1 MQKSDLPFGSE
12 FSPSNIDLKTV
23 LEFAMA
29 FGGDTKAFEGAIH
42 DEFFSEAKFPKTDEY
57 NRRKRANNT
66 NLGMRAYGIV
76 DREANLTAVGK
87 ELYELRER
95 PKELQDRLAKH
106 ILLNLHGTTLIQT
119 IQDMQAAGEDVN
131 LNSLR
136 ASLEARGVH
145 FPRGGKHASM
155 MRLWLEKAGVI
166 EASSWR
172 VNEVRLQEV
181 RGIGTEELEALAKLN
196 PGQRFF
202 LKTLLNLSVTGP
214 MPASEIERLA
224 TATYGFKY
232 NEKGLAKDILYPLE
246 KAGYIAVGK
255 TTRAKSPSIQPTEKL
270 LREVLQ
276 PLLMQLEK
284 QTAEDLRPLLRK
296 PLSEIVKEL
305 KSSNKHTKGL
315 ALEAL
320 ALKLMRLIDLDYLAT
335 RLRGA
340 ATGGAEVDVIFE
352 SSRLVYSRWQVQCK
366 NTGTVSL
373 DDVAK
378 EVGLAQFM
386 ESGVVVII
394 GTSEVESKA
403 RRYAEVV
410 RARLP
415 IGICILGGEELRRIC
430 KRPIEFVRLLL
441 RQAPFALCFKGEM
454 SLLTA
459 KGGHPG
465 LPPVTLETSVRAPA
479 RHG

>member
-23 LEFAMA
+23 LEFAA
-29 FGGDTKAFEGAIH
+29 KYGGDNAAFEGAIH
-42 DEFFSEAKFPKTDEY
+42 DAFFSEKKFPETSEY

-76 DREANLTAVGK
+76 DHEANLSVVGK
-87 ELYELRER
+87 ELYDLRDKPAELH
-95 PKELQDRLAKH
+95 DRLAKH

-136 ASLEARGVH
+136 AALEDRGVH

-155 MRLWLEKAGVI
+155 MRLWLEKAGVF
-166 EASSWR
+166 AGGWR
-172 VNEVRLQEV
+172 VDEARLQEV
-181 RGIGTEELEALAKLN
+181 RGVGTEELEALAKLN
-196 PGQRFF
+196 SGQRFF
-202 LKTLLNLSVTGP
+202 LRTLLNLAATG
-214 MPASEIERLA
+214 MTPASEVEKMA

-246 KAGYIAVGK
+246 KTGYLAIEK
-255 TTRAKSPSIQPTEKL
+255 TTRAKSPNIQPTEKL
-270 LREVLQ
+270 LKEVFE
-276 PLLMQLEK
+276 PLLIQLEK
-284 QTAEDLRPLLRK
+284 QTTEDLRPLLRK
-296 PLSEIVKEL
+296 PLVEIVKEIG
-305 KSSNKHTKGL
+305 STNKHTKGL

-320 ALKLMRLIDLDYLAT
+320 AFKLMRLVDLDYVTT

-352 SSRLVYSRWQVQCK
+352 SARLVFSRWQVQCK

-378 EVGLAQFM
+378 EVGLTHFLK
-386 ESGVVVII
+386 SNVIVI
-394 GTSEVESKA
+394 VSTGDVGQEA
-403 RRYAEVV
+403 RRYANKIMRDSNLAIVMVDRGDIEAIMKSPVK
-410 RARLP
+410 
-415 IGICILGGEELRRIC
+415 ILDVLTREAKHAMKLKALEL
-430 KRPIEFVRLLL
+430 
-441 RQAPFALCFKGEM
+441 
-454 SLLTA
+454 
-459 KGGHPG
+459 
-465 LPPVTLETSVRAPA
+465 
-479 RHG
+479 